1 MDNEWLLISADL
13 LLILHSSLLAFV
25 VLGDQPELNKSENW
39 LATLKDARHPMD
51 TGLGISKPKPR
62 LEEMLVTI

>member
-25 VLGDQPELNKSENW
+25 VLGDQPELNKSEK
-39 LATLKDARHPMD
+39 T
-51 TGLGISKPKPR
+51 
-62 LEEMLVTI
+62 